1 MGYSPGGC
9 KEPDMTERL
18 SSSGRMNSGARQ
30 MNRMNLVVMGS

>member
-9 KEPDMTERL
+9 KEPDMTEQL